1 VYLGSVEIFTWT
13 IIALITLIGI
23 IAGILLSI
31 YFLQDKLIF
40 SPIRLPMDYK
50 FPFDNAEEFTFKV
63 DEGADLNCLLFKA
76 KKSKGLIFYIHGN
89 ADNLRYW
96 GDFSDFFVK
105 LGYDVFMYD
114 FRSFGKSTGKI
125 KNERNLQ
132 RDNKILYK
140 RMVQLYGEENIIVYG
155 FSIGTG
161 LAARLANR
169 NRPKSLILE
178 APYDNFI
185 SLIKYHKA
193 YLPAS
198 WITKYHFRIN
208 RYLEEIDVPTHIFH
222 GTEDRKVPYYLG
234 ERLRD
239 IHPLVEFHSIKDAT
253 HSDMQ
258 SMKAYRKKMKEIL
271 A

>member
-1 VYLGSVEIFTWT
+1 VEILTWT
-13 IIALITLIGI
+13 LIGLIILFGI

-40 SPIRLPMDYK
+40 NPIRLPMDYN
-50 FPFDNAEEFTFKV
+50 FPFEKAEEFTFKV
-63 DEGADLNCLLFKA
+63 AEGAELNCLLFKSE
-76 KKSKGLIFYIHGN
+76 KSKGLIFYIHGN
-89 ADNLRYW
+89 DDNLRYW
-96 GDFSDFFVK
+96 GDFAEFFTK
-105 LGYDVFMYD
+105 LDYDVFMYD

-132 RDNKILYK
+132 RDNKVLYK
-140 RMVQLYGEENIIVYG
+140 RMVQLYGEEQIIVYG
-155 FSIGTG
+155 FSLGTG

-169 NRPKSLILE
+169 NRPKKLILE
-178 APYDNFI
+178 APYDHFI

-208 RYLEEIDVPTHIFH
+208 RYLTDIQVPTHIFH
-222 GTEDRKVPYYLG
+222 GTEDRKVPYFLG
-234 ERLRD
+234 ERLKG
-239 IHPLVEFHSIKDAT
+239 INPLVEFHTVLDAT

-258 SMKAYRKKMKEIL
+258 SMEYYQRKMKEL
-271 A
+271 LD